1 MLRVVRALWQR
12 EILKFLRD
20 RARLVGALVQPLVFW
35 LLLGFGFYD
44 SFQMPGS
51 ENVSYLEYLFPGIVA
66 LILLFTAIFSTIYIV
81 DERQTGLLQ
90 AALVAPVSRLS
101 LVLGNLA
108 GGVTLALAE
117 ALLFLLLAPLVGLT
131 PTFLGLLVIVLAC
144 LSMAMAFTALGFT
157 IAWRLDTTRGFHAI
171 MNLVLLPMWFLSGAF
186 FPPEGVPVA
195 VRWVM
200 YVNPAFYGVAALR
213 DGLYLP
219 EAAPSAAG
227 LPTGLALGLSIA
239 FATAMVGLAVW
250 TVQRRSTLTA

>member
-20 RARLVGALVQPLVFW
+20 RARVVGALVQPLAFW
-35 LLLGFGFYD
+35 VLLGLGFYD
-44 SFQMPGS
+44 SFQMPGGS
-51 ENVSYLEYLFPGIVA
+51 DVSYLEYLFPGIVA

-81 DERQTGLLQ
+81 EERQTGLLQ

-108 GGVTLALAE
+108 GGVTLALVE

-131 PTFLGLLVIVLAC
+131 PSFVGLLVIVLAAV
-144 LSMAMAFTALGFT
+144 SMATAFTALGFT

-171 MNLVLLPMWFLSGAF
+171 MNLVLLPMWILSGAF
-186 FPPEGVPVA
+186 FPAEGVPLA

-227 LPTGLALGLSIA
+227 LPTALALGLSVA
-239 FATAMVGLAVW
+239 FAAAMVGLAVW
-250 TVQRRSTLTA
+250 TVQRRSTVAA